1 MKKRI
6 ISVLLCLCL
15 IVALLPVTALAN
27 NDTYLALGDSIS
39 TGYAPNGKV
48 DSPFANQIASNY
60 GYDLTNEAQDGE
72 TAESLLAKLNSG
84 TISVANYDL
93 ITITI
98 GGNDLM
104 NALYE
109 YLAAKYNEEHEDSPI
124 TADALKAALA
134 NPLSNLEVV
143 KFAFENVSGFTSS
156 GNYTDALDKFS
167 DNLSGIIAK
176 IRETNST
183 SKIIVA
189 TQYDPYRHLTGAGS
203 ASSFVDIDALKD
215 TFNTGVQALN
225 AIIKDQQGI
234 EIADVYAAFQTTG
247 GVLTNA
253 SLSSPMTLDF
263 HPNQEGHDLIAETI
277 GALLGPATTASMS
290 VTPNTDV
297 TFSAQTVGYVTV
309 EPKEF
314 TIKNTGT
321 TELENINVTLGG
333 TDSGSFTL
341 TTTDTE
347 NTLSADAATT
357 FTVAPATGLT
367 ADTYNATVTVSATG
381 VTSVTVNVSFTVNP
395 ATPTGTHRVLDENN
409 AEIEDS
415 PFASLSAALSAAN
428 GHAGYT
434 VVMGSDDTLPAAI
447 PDGVT
452 LRVPSGIELT
462 AASPASLLTG
472 TLEIEAGATFV
483 LNGENF
489 VGASGDTSARV
500 QLTSGSIVWKNGTL
514 TLTEDSK
521 ATVPSGKTLSLM
533 ASVEVSGNKINTPL
547 NAVIE
552 KGATFT
558 VADGGT
564 VKAVSGNVGSE
575 GSKVTVNGTL
585 DVQGAICVALKAS
598 VEVADGGVLN
608 LANLDATD
616 IVGSGDGTGIKGDI
630 VFKAG
635 SKLAYTG
642 NTVIGADATNGI
654 NITSGKATLNL
665 SKIDMSNLQSSY
677 IDLTVEGDVNAFGDI
692 NTGLNTTFVS
702 IPTHVAVNSGTVTIE
717 ENAAVNLLGG
727 SQLTLEDGAALNV
740 KGTLEVQS
748 NAAFTGEAAVAG
760 TVYVFGYNSTNVTN
774 ATFNLSSGAVYALA
788 DISDNV
794 PGAIKVTGTFEYTS
808 ISSGNTDPTTFT
820 NKWSIVSDE
829 TMTPAS
835 QVFDRNIIGTTDDVE
850 YYIIVEAPSWGSMEY
865 DKITSVVLVDKDGVK
880 TELDE
885 DEFSDYPA
893 AYADPKP
900 KLFVYISPEA
910 LADLAPGEYTVIA
923 TMGNYNDVDKS
934 KTASAKL
941 IIPETYK
948 VIVKSDP
955 DDMGYFFCNDLYTD
969 VEYYVVQGE
978 EVTVEPM
985 GGIGYHFDHWVAPP
999 ETPDEDGVLTFT
1011 PTENTTLT
1019 AVFKEN
1025 TYAADIDPD
1034 SLDFGK
1040 EYVGYDEIDEKTVTI
1055 TNNSDTPVAVFKPET
1070 DAYVITAINDVYNGY
1085 LDVGESLSF
1094 TIRPATG
1101 LEPGVYD
1108 ASLKFGVYEL
1118 GDFPLEPQ
1126 SEINTY
1132 SGFYG
1137 EFVEPRATAELDV
1150 KFTVLAEN
1158 SGAPGTQLYFTLK
1171 FETNGGK
1178 EITSLRVPAMST
1190 VDLSKY
1196 TTERSG
1202 FRFAGWYSDKEL
1214 TERIESVYM
1223 DKSKTVYAGWNPYE
1237 DVNEGQWFYDA
1248 ALYNYYNGLMDGV
1261 ETGKFGPNLSVTR
1274 AMMVTILWRM
1284 EGRPVVNYAMSFED
1298 VAEGAWYTEAV
1309 RWAAANG
1316 IVNGVSETRFAPN
1329 DPITREQ
1336 MAAILYRYAKYC
1348 GIDVSVGEDTNI
1360 LSYKD
1365 FDEISEYA
1373 IPAFQWACGAGVM
1386 SGRADGFL
1394 QPKAGATRAEVAQ
1407 LIMNF
1412 LQLK

>member
-15 IVALLPVTALAN
+15 IVALLPVTALADD
-27 NDTYLALGDSIS
+27 DTYLALGDSIS
-39 TGYAPNGKV
+39 TGYAPPVQEGVYNKV
-48 DSPFANQIASNY
+48 SSPFANQIATNY

-72 TAESLLAKLNSG
+72 TSTSLLNKLD
-84 TISVANYDL
+84 TLSVDGYDL

-109 YLAAKYNEEHEDSPI
+109 YLTEAYN
-124 TADALKAALA
+124 AA
-134 NPLSNLEVV
+134 NPTSTITVTELKEVLA
-143 KFAFENVSGFTSS
+143 KPTEDDADIIMFALQNVSGFTSS
-156 GNYTDALDKFS
+156 ADYTVALDKYS

-183 SKIIVA
+183 AKIIVA
-189 TQYDPYRHLTGAGS
+189 TQYDPYTHLS
-203 ASSFVDIDALKD
+203 AENNDFFKDYVNGLKS
-215 TFNTGVQALN
+215 TFDTGVVDLNTKITTALSGKTN
-225 AIIKDQQGI
+225 V
-234 EIADVYAAFQTTG
+234 EIANVYTAFKNKG

-253 SLSSPMTLDF
+253 SYSNPTGWSPKFTLDF

-277 GALLGPATTASMS
+277 GALLGTATTPVMS
-290 VTPNTDV
+290 VTPLSHDFRTE
-297 TFSAQTVGYVTV
+297 TVGYSNVARQT
-309 EPKEF
+309 F

-321 TELENINVTLGG
+321 TELKNISVVLGNGSSEFNCDSSFSETL
-333 TDSGSFTL
+333 
-341 TTTDTE
+341 
-347 NTLSADAATT
+347 AAGETTT
-357 FTVAPATGLT
+357 FTVAPNDGLGVGT
-367 ADTYNATVTVSATG
+367 HNETITVSAEG
-381 VTSVTVNVSFTVNP
+381 AASVTANITFKVIAAP
-395 ATPTGTHRVLDENN
+395 AAGDHTVLD
-409 AEIEDS
+409 AGGKLVGSYSD
-415 PFASLSAALSAAN
+415 LSAALSAAE

-434 VVMGSDDTLPAAI
+434 VVMGSDATLPATI

-452 LRVPSGIELT
+452 LRVPSGIKLT
-462 AASPASLLTG
+462 VASPAFLLYG
-472 TLEIEAGATFV
+472 ALEIQAGATFV

-500 QLTSGSIVWKNGTL
+500 QLSEGSIVWKNGTL
-514 TLTEDSK
+514 TLTEDSE
-521 ATVPSGKTLSLM
+521 AAVPSDKTLSLM
-533 ASVEVSGNKINTPL
+533 ASVEVMGNKINTPL

-558 VADGGT
+558 VNGT

-635 SKLAYTG
+635 SKLAYNG

-692 NTGLNTTFVS
+692 NTGLNATFVS

-717 ENAAVNLLGG
+717 ENATVNLLGG
-727 SQLTLEDGAALNV
+727 SQLTLEGSATLNV
-740 KGTLEVQS
+740 NGTLEVQS
-748 NAAFTGEAAVAG
+748 NASFTGKATVTG
-760 TVYVFGYNSTNVTN
+760 KVYVFGDGTNVN
-774 ATFNLSSGAVYALA
+774 GATFDLGNGAVYARTGSLGA
-788 DISDNV
+788 TMEGATHESVSEGYASIT
-794 PGAIKVTGTFEYTS
+794 PGTTGLTIF
-808 ISSGNTDPTTFT
+808 TD
-820 NKWSIVSDE
+820 KWSKTS
-829 TMTPAS
+829 MTITPEK
-835 QVFDRNIIGTTDDVE
+835 QVFDRNIIGTYYDDVE
-850 YYIIVEAPSWGSMEY
+850 FEIDNVAYDNRTIASVKLNDTTLVEGEGYSYYYSAYIEQIGLGISAEILKDLEAADYTLTVTMVSG
-865 DKITSVVLVDKDGVK
+865 DILQATIT
-880 TELDE
+880 
-885 DEFSDYPA
+885 
-893 AYADPKP
+893 
-900 KLFVYISPEA
+900 
-910 LADLAPGEYTVIA
+910 
-923 TMGNYNDVDKS
+923 
-934 KTASAKL
+934 
-941 IIPETYK
+941 IPETYA
-948 VIVKSDP
+948 VTVESDP
-955 DDMGYFFCNDLYTD
+955 AGAGYYFYDNKYGYTD
-969 VEYYVVQGE
+969 EEYYVVKGDS
-978 EVTVEPM
+978 VTIEPM
-985 GGIGYHFDHWVAPP
+985 SETGYYFDHWVYSGI
-999 ETPDEDGVLTFT
+999 TPDIDEDGVLTFI
-1011 PTENTTLT
+1011 PTKDTVLT

-1070 DAYVITAINDVYNGY
+1070 DAYVITAINDVYDGY

-1373 IPAFQWACGAGVM
+1373 IPAFQWACGSGVM

-1412 LQLK
+1412 LKLK

>member
-15 IVALLPVTALAN
+15 IVALLPVTALAD

-39 TGYAPNGKV
+39 TGYAPGDTKV
-48 DSPFANQIASNY
+48 TSPFADQIADEHS
-60 GYDLTNEAQDGE
+60 YDLTNKAEDGE
-72 TAESLLAKLNSG
+72 TSSSLLGKLNSG
-84 TISVANYDL
+84 TISVANYNL

-109 YLAAKYNEEHEDSPI
+109 YLTEAYN
-124 TADALKAALA
+124 AA
-134 NPLSNLEVV
+134 NPTSTITVTELKEVLA
-143 KFAFENVSGFTSS
+143 KPTEDDADIIMFALQNVSGFTSS
-156 GNYTDALDKFS
+156 ADYTVALVEFGT
-167 DNLSGIIAK
+167 NLSGIIAK
-176 IRETNST
+176 IQGANSDA
-183 SKIIVA
+183 KIIVA
-189 TQYDPYRHLTGAGS
+189 TQYDPYAHLS
-203 ASSFVDIDALKD
+203 AEDNDIFKGYVNGLKS
-215 TFNTGVQALN
+215 TFDTGVVDLNTKITTALSGKTN
-225 AIIKDQQGI
+225 V
-234 EIADVYAAFQTTG
+234 EIANVYTAFKNKG

-253 SLSSPMTLDF
+253 SYSNPTGWSPKFTLDF

-277 GALLGPATTASMS
+277 GALLGTATTPVMS
-290 VTPNTDV
+290 VTPLSHDFRTE
-297 TFSAQTVGYVTV
+297 TVGYSNVARQT
-309 EPKEF
+309 F

-321 TELENINVTLGG
+321 TELKNISVVLGNGSSEFNCDSSFSETL
-333 TDSGSFTL
+333 
-341 TTTDTE
+341 
-347 NTLSADAATT
+347 AAGETTT
-357 FTVAPATGLT
+357 FTVAPNDGLGVGT
-367 ADTYNATVTVSATG
+367 HNETITVSAVG
-381 VTSVTVNVSFTVNP
+381 AASVTANITFKVIAAP
-395 ATPTGTHRVLDENN
+395 AAGDHTVLD
-409 AEIEDS
+409 AGGKLVGSYSD
-415 PFASLSAALSAAN
+415 LSAALSAAE

-434 VVMGSDDTLPAAI
+434 VVMGSNATLSKAI
-447 PDGVT
+447 PAGVT
-452 LRVPSGIELT
+452 LRVPNGIELT
-462 AASPASLLTG
+462 VASPAFLLYG
-472 TLEIEAGATFV
+472 ALEIQAGATFV

-500 QLTSGSIVWKNGTL
+500 QLSEGSIVWKNGTL
-514 TLTEDSK
+514 TLTEDSE
-521 ATVPSGKTLSLM
+521 AAVPSDKTLSLM
-533 ASVEVSGNKINTPL
+533 ASVEVMGNKINTPL

-558 VADGGT
+558 VNGT

-630 VFKAG
+630 VFKAR
-635 SKLAYTG
+635 SKLAYNG

-677 IDLTVEGDVNAFGDI
+677 IGLTVEGDVNAFGDI
-692 NTGLNTTFVS
+692 NTGLNATFVS

-717 ENAAVNLLGG
+717 ENATVNLLGG

-760 TVYVFGYNSTNVTN
+760 TVYVFGNYGTNVTN
-774 ATFNLSSGAVYALA
+774 ATFNLSSGAVYALT
-788 DISDNV
+788 DISNNV
-794 PGAIKVTGTFEYTS
+794 PNATRETGEFVYTS
-808 ISSGNTDPTTFT
+808 ITTGSTTATTFT
-820 NKWSIVSDE
+820 SKWSKIFT
-829 TMTPAS
+829 TMTPDT
-835 QVFDRNIIGTTDDVE
+835 QVFDRNIIGSYDDDIE
-850 YYIIVEAPSWGSMEY
+850 YYITDFASYPN
-865 DKITSVVLVDKDGVK
+865 DRITSVELIDESGK
-880 TELDE
+880 TTTLEE
-885 DEFSDYPA
+885 GQFSYYTA
-893 AYADPKP
+893 VYATPP
-900 KLFVYISPEA
+900 KLFVYISAEA
-910 LADLAPGEYTVIA
+910 LIDLEPGKYTVIA
-923 TMGNYNDVDKS
+923 TMGLGGN
-934 KTASAKL
+934 ASAEL

-948 VIVKSDP
+948 ITVNSDP
-955 DDMGYFFCNDLYTD
+955 YDAGYFYCNERNTD
-969 VEYYVVQGE
+969 GEYYVAKGE
-978 EVTVEPM
+978 EVTIEPS
-985 GGIGYHFDHWVAPP
+985 GGIGYKFDHWVDPP
-999 ETPDEDGVLTFT
+999 ATPDEDGVLTFI
-1011 PTENTTLT
+1011 PTKDTVLT

-1034 SLDFGK
+1034 NLDFGK

-1412 LQLK
+1412 LKLK